1 MAERNNTM
9 TKQIVVASGNE
20 GKIREFRQML
30 EPKGYE
36 VLSLKDLPDPV
47 EPEETGTTFQE
58 NAILKAKAVTDRYGL
73 TAIADDSG
81 ISIACL
87 GEEPGIHSA
96 RWLGHD
102 TPYDIKNQKVLELV
116 APHEDRT
123 AHYSCA
129 IAWCAPDEEPVV
141 FFDTWYGEIALE
153 PKGKNGFGYD
163 PIFFVPSLGKT
174 AAELT
179 YEEKNAISH
188 RGKAL
193 RKLEAWLLEK
203 D

>member
-1 MAERNNTM
+1 M

-153 PKGKNGFGYD
+153 PKGENGFGYD

>member
-1 MAERNNTM
+1 M
-9 TKQIVVASGNE
+9 KQIVVASGNE

-36 VLSLKDLPDPV
+36 VLSLKDLDHPV

-73 TAIADDSG
+73 EAIADDSG

-87 GEEPGIHSA
+87 NEEPGIHSA

-102 TPYDIKNQKVLELV
+102 TPYDIKNQKILELV
-116 APHEDRT
+116 AGHEDRT

-129 IAWCAPDEEPVV
+129 IAWCTPDQEPVV
-141 FFDTWYGEIALE
+141 FFDTWYGEIAKE
-153 PKGKNGFGYD
+153 PAGENGFGYD
-163 PIFFVPSLGKT
+163 PIFYLPEYGKT
-174 AAELT
+174 AAQLT

-193 RKLEAWLLEK
+193 RKLEAWLNETK
-203 D
+203 